1 MIAAPPAN
9 GSASPGGNEEPP
21 PGTEPDGAGKPM
33 WRSAGGW
40 ALRLGATAAVTWA
53 ILDQVGLTLDRL
65 AALPEGWL
73 QPDVTAAT
81 ASVLLLLAGFLLA
94 VHFWARIVRHLGGR
108 RLGFLEQN
116 QIFFTANLGRYVPGK
131 VWQIAGLA
139 YLSRRKGVD
148 PVTATAAAVLGQGF
162 QVAAALL
169 VGAFALGA
177 APDAALPAGEWILP
191 AVAVGTVVLLSPPV
205 LPRLTRGAFRLAGRA
220 RGAVPELGRT
230 FGFRW
235 VGLYA
240 VVWSLYGIAFWLLA
254 AAFGVN
260 GSPLGLGSAFAGAYA
275 AGYLALFAPAG
286 IGVREGVLTALL
298 APWAGPS
305 AAFALSVVARVWMTG
320 VELLPALPL
329 ALRQARDEVRG
340 SVP

>member
-1 MIAAPPAN
+1 MIAVPEEAG
-9 GSASPGGNEEPP
+9 GSTRGDLETFPTSGS
-21 PGTEPDGAGKPM
+21 DGSRKPL
-33 WRSAGGW
+33 WRRAGGW
-40 ALRLGATAAVTWA
+40 TLRLGATVAVTWA
-53 ILDQVGLTLDRL
+53 IFDQVGLTLDRL
-65 AALPEGWL
+65 TALPEGWL
-73 QPDVTAAT
+73 RPDVPAAT

-94 VHFWARIVRHLGGR
+94 VHFWGRIVHELGGR
-108 RLGFLEQN
+108 RLGFLKRN

-139 YLSRRKGVD
+139 YLSGQKGVD

-177 APDAALPAGEWILP
+177 APDAALPAGDWILP
-191 AVAVGTVVLLSPPV
+191 AVAVGTVILLSPPV
-205 LPRLTRGAFRLAGRA
+205 LPKLTRGAFRLAGRP
-220 RGAVPELGRT
+220 RGAGPELGRT

-254 AAFGVN
+254 AAFGVE

-305 AAFALSVVARVWMTG
+305 TAFALSVVARVWMTG

-329 ALRQARDEVRG
+329 AVRQARDEVRE
-340 SVP
+340 SMP